1 MKTTTTR
8 KNAGR
13 KASSPKRTS
22 TRQKV
27 RQLSWFDR
35 FLRTLPFSESEIQK
49 GFTWIAA
56 GVLILL
62 LVIAARFFGVP
73 AAVHQQYAAI
83 AAKAG
88 FVVTRVETTGM
99 ERVDQL
105 KVYSIVLAEKDRAMP
120 LVDLEKIR
128 SDLMQYGWIE
138 DVRVSRR
145 LPNTLVVEI
154 TERKPSA
161 IWKRGNK
168 LSLIDGK
175 GVVLENVSV
184 NETNGLPTLNGQGAN
199 VQSVAL
205 AQLVARAP
213 SLKPQISAASWVGNR
228 RWDLTFKTG
237 ETLALPEGEAAAAEA
252 LLNFARMDGVNRLLG
267 RDIIHFDLRDPDR
280 MYLRKSPKTE
290 AGAETKS
297 AEDSELSTTSAKQKV
312 SA

>member
-1 MKTTTTR
+1 
-8 KNAGR
+8 
-13 KASSPKRTS
+13 
-22 TRQKV
+22 
-27 RQLSWFDR
+27 
-35 FLRTLPFSESEIQK
+35 
-49 GFTWIAA
+49 
-56 GVLILL
+56 
-62 LVIAARFFGVP
+62 
-73 AAVHQQYAAI
+73 
-83 AAKAG
+83 
-88 FVVTRVETTGM
+88 
-99 ERVDQL
+99 
-105 KVYSIVLAEKDRAMP
+105 
-120 LVDLEKIR
+120 
-128 SDLMQYGWIE
+128 MQYGWIE

-161 IWKRGNK
+161 IWKRGDK

-205 AQLVARAP
+205 SQLVARAP

-280 MYLRKSPKTE
+280 MYLRKAPKTQ
-290 AGAETKS
+290 AGADTKS
-297 AEDSELSTTSAKQKV
+297 AEESELSTTSAKQKV